1 MTSEKI
7 GRTICPAKIAC
18 QTAIIIKRPDRI
30 LVRLSFLGSGLIAQK
45 FVGATPCV
53 VARPRGQTQGSAPT
67 IGGGEIKL
75 NHAPSFDEARERV
88 DLIVDNLVYKIFSKG
103 K

>member
-1 MTSEKI
+1 
-7 GRTICPAKIAC
+7 
-18 QTAIIIKRPDRI
+18 
-30 LVRLSFLGSGLIAQK
+30 LGSGLIAQK

-75 NHAPSFDEARERV
+75 NHDPSFDEAREM
-88 DLIVDNLVYKIFSKG
+88 LTSLSTILYTKFPAKG
-103 K
+103 NEK